1 MVKTWLD
8 RKTAINDDFVKD
20 PIFTLLEDTDCNV
33 MITGAAGTGKSTVL
47 REFVKSTGKTC
58 VVLAPTGIAA
68 TNVGGQTIHSFFQLP
83 PGIIRS
89 EDINK
94 SRFAPIYE
102 RMDVLVIDEISMV
115 RRDLFDAMDQ
125 ILRRYKD
132 SNQPFGGVQLILF
145 GDMYQLPPIVT
156 DEDSS
161 ILYQKYENYSN
172 YFFDSSAYKELDLMI
187 VRLSHVYR
195 QSDSTFLGILTRMQ
209 KNVLTSEDI
218 DILNKQVQCDDSN
231 HVVLSTVNRTVEE
244 YNMQHLNEL
253 PGPEAAYS
261 ASKAGDVNVKD
272 APAPEK
278 LVLKDGARVIF
289 LVNDSK
295 GRYYNGSLGT
305 VTSLSK
311 DSVNVKLDCND
322 EVISLGKYDWNI
334 YKYIFEKGNICKEP
348 KGSISQ
354 IPLKLAWAM
363 TIHKSQGQTLEKALI
378 DLKYRPWEH
387 GQTYVAFSRLR
398 SLSGLKLKTPLR
410 KEDIKVDLRVME
422 WENSLAKE
430 KSMRDGTLPDNVCVE
445 FPVTLS
451 AENSGK
457 VIDRLKHEFLAD
469 FGINISVEHTSR
481 NTYLISGAS
490 LVTDFVRRR
499 AESLIK
505 ELSSINSKNSNSST
519 NNSTIDAEKEKN
531 MTSIIYMPSSR
542 SASKLQSDYLR
553 LVRLLE
559 PNKKVKFD

>member
-1 MVKTWLD
+1 MAKTWLD
-8 RKTAINDDFVKD
+8 RKTAINDDFVRD
-20 PIFTLLEDTDCNV
+20 PIFTLLEDTDCNA

-47 REFVKSTGKTC
+47 REFVRNTNKAC

-68 TNVGGQTIHSFFQLP
+68 TNVSGQTIHSFFQLP

-115 RRDLFDAMDQ
+115 RRDLFDAMDM

-132 SNQPFGGVQLILF
+132 GNLPFGGVQLILF

-156 DEDSS
+156 DDDSA

-172 YFFDSSAYKELDLMI
+172 YFFDSAAYKELDLMI

-209 KNVLTSEDI
+209 KGVLTSEDL
-218 DILNKQVQCDDSN
+218 DILNKQVQFDGDEG

-244 YNMQHLNEL
+244 YNLLHLNEL
-253 PGPEAAYS
+253 PGQEVSYS
-261 ASKAGDVNVKD
+261 SSKAGDVNVKD
-272 APAPEK
+272 APAPER

-305 VTSLSK
+305 VTGLSK
-311 DSVNVKLDCND
+311 DTVNVKLDCND
-322 EVISLGKYDWNI
+322 EIISLAKYDWNI
-334 YKYIFEKGNICKEP
+334 YKYIFEKGGISKEP

-378 DLKYRPWEH
+378 DLKFRPWEH

-410 KEDIKVDLRVME
+410 KEDIKVDSKVTD
-422 WENSLAKE
+422 WENSLTQE
-430 KSMRDGTLPDNVCVE
+430 NTMHSGTLPDNVCVE
-445 FPVTLS
+445 FPVQSLS
-451 AENSGK
+451 HENSIK
-457 VIDRLKHEFLAD
+457 VIDRLKHEFMND
-469 FGINISVEHTSR
+469 FGINISVEHTSQG
-481 NTYLISGAS
+481 TYRISGAS
-490 LVTDFVRRR
+490 LVADFARKR
-499 AESLIK
+499 AELLIK
-505 ELSSINSKNSNSST
+505 ELNNSSHSQKNS
-519 NNSTIDAEKEKN
+519 NSTIDADRAKN
-531 MTSIIYMPSSR
+531 LTNIVHMPSSHA
-542 SASKLQSDYLR
+542 ASKLQSEYLR
-553 LVRLLE
+553 LVRELE
-559 PNKKVKFD
+559 PNKKIKFE

>member
-1 MVKTWLD
+1 MVKTRLD
-8 RKTAINDDFVKD
+8 RRTAITEDFVKD
-20 PIFTLLEDTDCNV
+20 PLFTLLEDTDCNV
-33 MITGAAGTGKSTVL
+33 LITGAAGTGKTTVL
-47 REFVKSTGKTC
+47 RRFIENTRKTC

-68 TNVGGQTIHSFFQLP
+68 TNAAGQTIHSFFQLP

-94 SRFAPIYE
+94 SRFAPLYE
-102 RMDVLVIDEISMV
+102 RIDALVIDEISMV
-115 RRDLFDAMDQ
+115 RRDLFDAVDQ
-125 ILRRYKD
+125 ILRKYRDEDK
-132 SNQPFGGVQLILF
+132 PFGGVQLILF

-156 DEDSS
+156 DEDRP

-172 YFFDSSAYKELDLMI
+172 YFFDSSAYKELSLMI

-195 QSDSTFLGILTRMQ
+195 QRDSKFLEILTRMQ
-209 KNVLTSEDI
+209 KNALTQEDI
-218 DILNKQVQCDDSN
+218 DILNKQVQSDDSN
-231 HVVLSTVNRTVEE
+231 HVVLSTVNRVVEE
-244 YNMQHLNEL
+244 YNRIHLKEL
-253 PGPEAAYS
+253 PGPETTYAADTTGE
-261 ASKAGDVNVKD
+261 AKVKD

-278 LVLKDGARVIF
+278 LALKDEARVIF
-289 LVNDSK
+289 LVNDFK

-305 VTSLSK
+305 VTGLSK
-311 DSVNVKLDCND
+311 DSVNVKLDCNS
-322 EVISLGKYDWNI
+322 EVISLGRYDWNI
-334 YKYIFEKGNICKEP
+334 YRYKFEKGNISKEP

-410 KEDIKVDLRVME
+410 KEDIMVDSKVTD
-422 WENSLAKE
+422 WENSLTKGN
-430 KSMRDGTLPDNVCVE
+430 SMRDGTLPDNVCVE
-445 FPVTLS
+445 FPVQSLS
-451 AENSGK
+451 HENSGK
-457 VIDRLKHEFLAD
+457 ITNLLKHEFLAD

-499 AESLIK
+499 AELLIK
-505 ELSSINSKNSNSST
+505 ELNSINHGKNSNS
-519 NNSTIDAEKEKN
+519 STIDAEKEKN
-531 MTSIIYMPSSR
+531 MTNMVHMPNSR
-542 SASKLQSDYLR
+542 SASKQQSEYLR
-553 LVRLLE
+553 LVRELE
-559 PNKKVKFD
+559 PNKKIKFD